1 MNCASLEVMAADI
14 VWIEEET
21 THTGIAV
28 FAIWLIVSVAIVAIV
43 ALLVRRWQKRPIA
56 RLYGI
61 LQNPPSAAALD
72 EIHSLIKQLGKQFPQ
87 LETVIPQLDELRFA
101 PQPPSDEQ
109 LRDFYNKLSDIYQN
123 IL

>member
-1 MNCASLEVMAADI
+1 MNCASLEVMAADL

-61 LQNPPSAAALD
+61 LQNPPTVAKLD
-72 EIHSLIKQLGKQFPQ
+72 EIHSLVTELCKQFPQ
-87 LETVIPQLDELRFA
+87 LKTIIPELDRLRFA

-109 LRDFYNKLSDIYQN
+109 LKDLYKTIRDICG
-123 IL
+123 